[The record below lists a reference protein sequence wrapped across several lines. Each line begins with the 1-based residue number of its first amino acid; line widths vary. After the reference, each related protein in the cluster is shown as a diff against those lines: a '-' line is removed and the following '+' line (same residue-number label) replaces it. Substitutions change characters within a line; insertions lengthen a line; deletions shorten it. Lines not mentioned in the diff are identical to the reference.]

1 MFVINMFQDRG
12 YSSNALRGGNK
23 KCFFRKFSIKTV
35 LKLTIGL
42 GVDSSVPHFL
52 DSIEERG
59 EDSGEGEEISLQ
71 LGTLTEELLKHWQ
84 AGLSDG
90 FRILS
95 ELCLLY
101 LALRH
106 NFDKNIR
113 AALSLPKFHLGKLD
127 SVSNNY
133 QL

>member
-95 ELCLLY
+95 ELGCVYFTLHSDTILI
-101 LALRH
+101 
-106 NFDKNIR
+106 KISEQ
-113 AALSLPKFHLGKLD
+113 LS
-127 SVSNNY
+127 V
-133 QL
+133 